1 MKKETLIAI
10 ILGLLFGGIMAV
22 FISYKSKDIELAKND
37 VIAQPTEKVSSPNS
51 FLTNFQILE
60 LTEPADKTIVET
72 NTIRFKG
79 ITAKDSLIVIQ
90 SPIKD
95 LVYNNKQ
102 EKFDL
107 EFPLALGENS
117 IKIVV
122 YPKKKQLRSQEKYI
136 KVYYIDSEL

>member
-1 MKKETLIAI
+1 MKKETIIAI
-10 ILGLLFGGIMAV
+10 FLGLLFGGVVAV
-22 FISYKSKDIELAKND
+22 FISLKSKDIELSTNK
-37 VIAQPTEKVSSPNS
+37 VIAPPKENVLSPN
-51 FLTNFQILE
+51 LTGTEIQSLE
-60 LTEPADKTIVET
+60 LSEPANNAIFDKDI
-72 NTIRFKG
+72 IRFKG
-79 ITAKDSLIVIQ
+79 TAAKDSLIIIQ

-95 LVYNNKQ
+95 LTFKNIQ

-122 YPKKKQLRSQEKYI
+122 YPKEKQFRPQEKFI

>member
-1 MKKETLIAI
+1 MKKETLIAVFM
-10 ILGLLFGGIMAV
+10 GLLFGGIVAV
-22 FISYKSKDIELAKND
+22 FISLKSKDIELSKNK
-37 VIAQPTEKVSSPNS
+37 VIAPPKENVLSPNI
-51 FLTNFQILE
+51 TGVEVKPLE
-60 LTEPADKTIVET
+60 LFEPANNAIFNK

-79 ITAKDSLIVIQ
+79 MAVKDSVIVIQ

-95 LVYNNKQ
+95 LIVKNSQ

-122 YPKKKQLRSQEKYI
+122 YPKEKQLRPQEKFV
-136 KVYYIDSEL
+136 KVYFIDSEL